1 MAYKAAIESMVNR
14 YENST
19 KTQVQQKEA
28 IPDMHGIEMIRKA
41 CDGDKADNAYR
52 KLLSLQD
59 CIELFKEFADL
70 DEV

>member
-1 MAYKAAIESMVNR
+1 
-14 YENST
+14 
-19 KTQVQQKEA
+19 
-28 IPDMHGIEMIRKA
+28 MHGIEMIRKA